1 MESWKKKFAIIW
13 TGQFFSILSS
23 TVVGYSVIF
32 WLSLE
37 TGSAEILS
45 LAAIASL
52 LPQAVAGL
60 FTGVY
65 VDRWDRKKVM
75 IFADSFIALCTL
87 GLAVLFW
94 TGTARIWH
102 LYILLASRSVG
113 SAFHM
118 PAMQASVPLLAPQS
132 QLARIAGVNQ
142 MIQSVCGIAGP
153 ALGALFIGLFNMGTV
168 LMLDVAGAVLA
179 CTSLLFVKIP
189 RPEKESSLPP
199 DVFREVKDGFR
210 EIYSKKGLA
219 PLFAFSVGV
228 TFFIMPV
235 SVMFPLM
242 TLDHFSGDA
251 FGMSLV
257 EMLWAGGTL
266 LGGAVMGMRG
276 YKANKVLLINAMYIV
291 IGVCLM
297 LSGLLSSGM
306 FAVFCAFTAVTGV
319 AGAVYNSS
327 FIAVVQSNVDPAV
340 LGRVLSVFFSLSLM
354 PSAIG
359 LLGTGFLAENVG
371 ITTTFV
377 LAGVAITA
385 IGLGSFAL
393 PSMKSLDSSVR

>member
-1 MESWKKKFAIIW
+1 
-13 TGQFFSILSS
+13 
-23 TVVGYSVIF
+23 
-32 WLSLE
+32 
-37 TGSAEILS
+37 
-45 LAAIASL
+45 
-52 LPQAVAGL
+52 
-60 FTGVY
+60 
-65 VDRWDRKKVM
+65 
-75 IFADSFIALCTL
+75 
-87 GLAVLFW
+87 
-94 TGTARIWH
+94 
-102 LYILLASRSVG
+102 
-113 SAFHM
+113 
-118 PAMQASVPLLAPQS
+118 
-132 QLARIAGVNQ
+132 
-142 MIQSVCGIAGP
+142 
-153 ALGALFIGLFNMGTV
+153 
-168 LMLDVAGAVLA
+168 
-179 CTSLLFVKIP
+179 
-189 RPEKESSLPP
+189 
-199 DVFREVKDGFR
+199 
-210 EIYSKKGLA
+210 
-219 PLFAFSVGV
+219 
-228 TFFIMPV
+228 
-235 SVMFPLM
+235 MFPLM

-327 FIAVVQSNVDPAV
+327 FITVVQSNVDPAV

-377 LAGVAITA
+377 LAGVAIMA